1 VGDPTQLLD
10 SVNALLLDSVNAELL
25 DSVNANPVR
34 LRDSVNAHTEVKI
47 Q

>member
-1 VGDPTQLLD
+1 MGDPTQLLD

-34 LRDSVNAHTEVKI
+34 LRDSVNAHR
-47 Q
+47 